1 MSGEGD
7 LKFNSNSE
15 EMLLGSKMSI
25 WKSLRNTLN
34 FSIFTNPLFLIVGI
48 TNLIA
53 CLGLFVPY
61 FYLPNMVEE
70 RNFTKEESSF
80 LISAMGKEKIY
91 IRDHFCL
98 KKRFPKNFIKK
109 YSYSHLRYF
118 DKMTSRNSFDITF
131 CRLFQSSN

>member
-7 LKFNSNSE
+7 LKFHSNSE
-15 EMLLGSKMSI
+15 EMLLGSKRSC
-25 WKSLRNTLN
+25 WKSLRTTLT
-34 FSIFTNPLFLIVGI
+34 FSIFTNPLFLVVGI

-80 LISAMGKEKIY
+80 LISAMGKEKIV
-91 IRDHFCL
+91 IRYNFYQ
-98 KKRFPKNFIKK
+98 KKR
-109 YSYSHLRYF
+109 
-118 DKMTSRNSFDITF
+118 D
-131 CRLFQSSN
+131 FQKVGKSKLI

>member
-15 EMLLGSKMSI
+15 EMLLGSKSSF

-34 FSIFTNPLFLIVGI
+34 FSIFTNPLFLVVGI

-80 LISAMGKEKIY
+80 LISAMGKEKIV
-91 IRDHFCL
+91 IRYNFCQ
-98 KKRFPKNFIKK
+98 KKRDFQREKRGREG
-109 YSYSHLRYF
+109 HMGLMEQARG
-118 DKMTSRNSFDITF
+118 
-131 CRLFQSSN
+131 RLYLIFQT

>member
-15 EMLLGSKMSI
+15 EMLLGSKISI

-34 FSIFTNPLFLIVGI
+34 FSIFTNPLFLIVGV

-80 LISAMGKEKIY
+80 LISAMGKEKIV
-91 IRDHFCL
+91 IRYNL
-98 KKRFPKNFIKK
+98 YQKKR
-109 YSYSHLRYF
+109 
-118 DKMTSRNSFDITF
+118 D
-131 CRLFQSSN
+131 FQKVGKSKLI

>member
-1 MSGEGD
+1 MSD

-15 EMLLGSKMSI
+15 EILLGSKTSC
-25 WKSLRNTLN
+25 WKSLQNTLN
-34 FSIFTNPLFLIVGI
+34 FSIFTNPLFLVVGI

-80 LISAMGKEKIY
+80 LISAMG
-91 IRDHFCL
+91 R
-98 KKRFPKNFIKK
+98 KNFFTMDRFIRKK
-109 YSYSHLRYF
+109 DFLKVS
-118 DKMTSRNSFDITF
+118 
-131 CRLFQSSN
+131 

>member
-15 EMLLGSKMSI
+15 ETLLGSKTSF

-34 FSIFTNPLFLIVGI
+34 FSIFANPLFLVVGV

-80 LISAMGKEKIY
+80 LISAMGKEKISFG
-91 IRDHFCL
+91 IVFNR
-98 KKRFPKNFIKK
+98 KKE
-109 YSYSHLRYF
+109 S
-118 DKMTSRNSFDITF
+118 
-131 CRLFQSSN
+131 

>member
-1 MSGEGD
+1 MSAEGD

-15 EMLLGSKMSI
+15 EMLLGSETSC

-34 FSIFTNPLFLIVGI
+34 FSIFANPLFLVVGI

-80 LISAMGKEKIY
+80 LISAMGKEKIF
-91 IRDHFCL
+91 IRDRL
-98 KKRFPKNFIKK
+98 YQKKRFPKNFIKK
-109 YSYSHLRYF
+109 GF
-118 DKMTSRNSFDITF
+118 IFPFKIF
-131 CRLFQSSN
+131 

>member
-1 MSGEGD
+1 MSDEGD
-7 LKFNSNSE
+7 LKFHSNSE
-15 EMLLGSKMSI
+15 EMLLGSKTSF

-34 FSIFTNPLFLIVGI
+34 FSIFANPLFLVVGV

-80 LISAMGKEKIY
+80 LISAMGKEKFSFGIVFTRKKNPKKIIKRVY
-91 IRDHFCL
+91 IPIQNIL
-98 KKRFPKNFIKK
+98 MK
-109 YSYSHLRYF
+109 
-118 DKMTSRNSFDITF
+118 
-131 CRLFQSSN
+131 